1 MWRTVRPPHSEHA
14 AAAPGSQSAGPRA
27 PSLVRIQPPTEAHP
41 PPHLPRPDLE
51 QAVRGGAPGA
61 RAGQWARPCA
71 RGADLRHGSAS
82 QHLAFWPFDGPEGL
96 LERLRSATARPG
108 RLWYASAWL
117 RAVLG
122 MADPCSFCA
131 SGYCPAQRPPPRAKR
146 AHARLARLKVR
157 ARLPRCPL
165 TPLTPPRTRTAR
177 PKRMHRGPQAVSKSR
192 WVPKGQKSYLLS
204 SHCSPGPPNPPK
216 SAHSRQLGPVDS
228 CIPVG

>member
-1 MWRTVRPPHSEHA
+1 MWRTVGDPHAEHA
-14 AAAPGSQSAGPRA
+14 AAAPGSQSAVPQA
-27 PSLVRIQPPTEAHP
+27 LSPFPIQPPTEAHP

-122 MADPCSFCA
+122 MTDPCSFCA

-157 ARLPRCPL
+157 ARLPRCPARSRR
-165 TPLTPPRTRTAR
+165 PARAPPDPSACTAARTHAPRSRRCSR
-177 PKRMHRGPQAVSKSR
+177 PSFTRAPCSR
-192 WVPKGQKSYLLS
+192 WQMCKSVFMYSRSEDAESRSYLRFPRL
-204 SHCSPGPPNPPK
+204 P
-216 SAHSRQLGPVDS
+216 
-228 CIPVG
+228 